1 MKKVTKLLVLSQVTL
16 MAPIILCVAIMPH
29 FLFESNE
36 GGMSNYG
43 VHASTI
49 VFYTLAL
56 LLSAIFLI
64 LASRALGQARDYQLI
79 KTVFV
84 ITACSLLL
92 VLITTYPYQ
101 HSSTFSNIHTAAN
114 IWIFCFE
121 TLAGCWVAF
130 IFWRTTT
137 SILLILVQLL
147 AFILLVLT
155 FLGVIHLLFVAQ
167 ILTMVSFGLLLIMST
182 TKQD

>member
-101 HSSTFSNIHTAAN
+101 HSSTFSN
-114 IWIFCFE
+114 
-121 TLAGCWVAF
+121 
-130 IFWRTTT
+130 
-137 SILLILVQLL
+137 
-147 AFILLVLT
+147 
-155 FLGVIHLLFVAQ
+155 
-167 ILTMVSFGLLLIMST
+167 
-182 TKQD
+182 